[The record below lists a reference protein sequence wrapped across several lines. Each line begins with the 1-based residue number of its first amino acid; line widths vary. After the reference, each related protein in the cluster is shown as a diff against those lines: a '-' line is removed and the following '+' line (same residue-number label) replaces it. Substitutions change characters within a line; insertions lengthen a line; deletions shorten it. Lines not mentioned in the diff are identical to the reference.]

1 VSGTVAFVTLGCRLN
16 QVDTL
21 EMQACLESRG
31 FRAVAYDAGEPA
43 DVVVVNSCTVTGR
56 ADFSDRQMIRRATRS
71 HPAARIVVTGCWA
84 QTAPEAAA
92 AAGAHL
98 VVGNADKHRLA
109 DLLAA
114 LLHDDAR
121 RTSPPRIEVSDI
133 RGVTALDGAPRA
145 RPRGRSRAFVKAQEG
160 CQHRCAFCIVPVA
173 RGASRSRRPEVLREQ
188 VAALVDAGHPEVVL
202 TGVDLGHWGADLT
215 PRATLAMLL
224 RDLVGIRGLRWLRL
238 SSLLPAYFT
247 PELVDVVVGS
257 RVIAPHLHVPL
268 QSGSDR
274 VLRLMRRPYTVRR
287 YTALVDRLASR
298 VPSLGLGTDVI
309 VGFPGETDADFEAT
323 RLLVGELPFSYL
335 HVFGYSDRT
344 GTEAAAMPGRVPAR
358 TVTMRSAALREL
370 SAKKSL
376 AFRERMVGGTEDV
389 LVLETRDRE
398 SGRLTGLTGTYVEVG
413 FDGPDDLMRTLTRV
427 RITGADGAG
436 TTGALA

>member
-1 VSGTVAFVTLGCRLN
+1 
-16 QVDTL
+16 
-21 EMQACLESRG
+21 
-31 FRAVAYDAGEPA
+31 
-43 DVVVVNSCTVTGR
+43 
-56 ADFSDRQMIRRATRS
+56 
-71 HPAARIVVTGCWA
+71 
-84 QTAPEAAA
+84 
-92 AAGAHL
+92 
-98 VVGNADKHRLA
+98 
-109 DLLAA
+109 
-114 LLHDDAR
+114 
-121 RTSPPRIEVSDI
+121 
-133 RGVTALDGAPRA
+133 
-145 RPRGRSRAFVKAQEG
+145 
-160 CQHRCAFCIVPVA
+160 
-173 RGASRSRRPEVLREQ
+173 
-188 VAALVDAGHPEVVL
+188 
-202 TGVDLGHWGADLT
+202 
-215 PRATLAMLL
+215 
-224 RDLVGIRGLRWLRL
+224 
-238 SSLLPAYFT
+238 
-247 PELVDVVVGS
+247 
-257 RVIAPHLHVPL
+257 
-268 QSGSDR
+268 
-274 VLRLMRRPYTVRR
+274 MRRPYTVRR

-344 GTEAAAMPGRVPAR
+344 GTEAAAMPGRVPTR

-398 SGRLTGLTGTYVEVG
+398 SGRLTGLTGNYVEVG